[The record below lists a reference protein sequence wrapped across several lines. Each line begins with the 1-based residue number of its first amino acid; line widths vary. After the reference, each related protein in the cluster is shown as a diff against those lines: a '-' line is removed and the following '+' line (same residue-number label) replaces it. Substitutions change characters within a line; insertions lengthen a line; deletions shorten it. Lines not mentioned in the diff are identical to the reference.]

1 MVVTGDY
8 QCEVCGKITRIRVQ
22 LGWLN
27 TYPIRI
33 KCGECSIPIYGKV
46 ELQPLEGTYDI
57 DLSNV
62 KITDSKKQPDF
73 IIEVSGE
80 LLTEKLKKFTNS
92 KDNLFSPFFKNA
104 LWTMGED
111 NLNFFKRDII
121 SFINDIRVKWPFVRR
136 INELWLSGNHK
147 YLKNE
152 IHKVFNKTEY
162 PADNELEYLRAV
174 HGINIRFFSPITK
187 LHFKDSTDLIFKIL
201 KEAMEKNPENYKELI
216 LNFDSKLNVYEQ
228 KIYLIMC
235 NFIEKFPMIL
245 PILGLEYYEE
255 QYKDEAIKRLGLTT
269 VNFEDIKDFY
279 IETFED
285 IIEIFDLIIAYE
297 NLLMRT
303 DFTEMDHTINNQ
315 IKTLTDF
322 QTKMNNKG
330 RKLEFINSL
339 ERLDKILHVKIDNK
353 LRNAIGHRSYEYEV
367 ESQKIIYFSSGI
379 VGKGIQEELYLN
391 EFVIKCLDLFRTV
404 LNVGEIVYQTRKN
417 SLVFK
422 GGKIRSITDYYPK
435 TSNSN
440 WKNINSYSRKS
451 NMEYRK
457 KKNKLKAQKKA
468 RKISRRRK

>member
-8 QCEVCGKITRIRVQ
+8 QCEVCKKITRIRVQ

-33 KCGECSIPIYGKV
+33 KCGECSIPIYGEV
-46 ELQPLEGTYDI
+46 ELQPLQGTYNI
-57 DLSNV
+57 ELNNV
-62 KITDSKKQPDF
+62 KITDSNKQPDF

-80 LLTEKLKKFTNS
+80 LLTEKLEKFTDS

-104 LWTMGED
+104 LWTMGDD
-111 NLNFFKRDII
+111 NLTLFKRDLI
-121 SFINDIRVKWPFVRR
+121 SFINDIKVKWPVARR
-136 INELWLSGNHK
+136 INELWLNGNHK

-187 LHFKDSTDLIFKIL
+187 WHFKNSTDLIFKVI
-201 KEAMEKNPENYKELI
+201 KEVIEKKPENYKELV
-216 LNFDSKLNVYEQ
+216 LDFELKLNAYEQ
-228 KIYLIMC
+228 KIYVIMC
-235 NFIEKFPMIL
+235 NFIEKFPMVL

-255 QYKDEAIKRLGLTT
+255 QYKNEAIKKLGLTT

-297 NLLMRT
+297 NLLLRN
-303 DFTEMDHTINNQ
+303 DFTVMDYTINDQ
-315 IKTLTDF
+315 IKTLNDF
-322 QTKMNNKG
+322 QTKMKNKG
-330 RKLEFINSL
+330 KKLEFINSL
-339 ERLDKILHVKIDNK
+339 ERLDEILHTKIDNK

-379 VGKGIQEELYLN
+379 VGKGNQEEIYLN
-391 EFVIKCLDLFRTV
+391 EFVIKCLDLFRTA

-417 SLVFK
+417 LLVFK
-422 GGKIRSITDYYPK
+422 GCKIRSVTDYYPK
-435 TSNSN
+435 TGNSN
-440 WKNINSYSRKS
+440 KKNIKYHSEKI
-451 NMEYRK
+451 NMKYRK
-457 KKNKLKAQKKA
+457 KKNKLKAQKEA
-468 RKISRRRK
+468 RKINRRSK